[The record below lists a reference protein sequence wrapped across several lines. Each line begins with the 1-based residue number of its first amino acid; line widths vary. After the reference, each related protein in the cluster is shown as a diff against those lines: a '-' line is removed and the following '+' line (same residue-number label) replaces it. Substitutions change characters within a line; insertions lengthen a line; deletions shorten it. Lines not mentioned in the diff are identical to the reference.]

1 MATELIM
8 PELGTTTGDMQVTK
22 ILKSIGDYVKLGE
35 PILEVQTDKANVE
48 VESYAEGYLRQL
60 TCKEGDMV
68 AVGSPIAIIGE
79 KDETLEE
86 AKTISQPQKV
96 TAVEKKEDIKEP
108 GVIDISTG
116 IFTST
121 SSGRIFVTPLARRMA
136 KDAGIDIAAI
146 KGSGPGGR
154 IVKDDVLKAIETR
167 KSPTFV
173 QAAPLQQP
181 ASAAPLDIK
190 LSQTAAPPPAPEV
203 KLFTPPATAK
213 QELTSR
219 ELSKMRRTIA
229 ARLSY
234 SFKEIPHFYLS
245 VSVNMENAVA
255 MKKRVQESSPDR
267 KLTYTDLL
275 IKITSRALKE
285 FPTMNSIYQDE
296 KISQLSLPNISL
308 AISTDEGLITP
319 TLVSPADMSLA
330 EISAYSKDVASRTK
344 EGKLSLRELEPAA
357 ITISNLGMFGIEE
370 FNAIINPPQASIL
383 AVGAI
388 INKLQLKNG
397 MIYEAPYMK
406 LTLSVD
412 HRIIDGVLAARFL
425 NYIKDCLENPE
436 QIVGVKK

>member
-1 MATELIM
+1 
-8 PELGTTTGDMQVTK
+8 
-22 ILKSIGDYVKLGE
+22 
-35 PILEVQTDKANVE
+35 
-48 VESYAEGYLRQL
+48 
-60 TCKEGDMV
+60 
-68 AVGSPIAIIGE
+68 
-79 KDETLEE
+79 
-86 AKTISQPQKV
+86 
-96 TAVEKKEDIKEP
+96 
-108 GVIDISTG
+108 
-116 IFTST
+116 
-121 SSGRIFVTPLARRMA
+121 
-136 KDAGIDIAAI
+136 
-146 KGSGPGGR
+146 
-154 IVKDDVLKAIETR
+154 
-167 KSPTFV
+167 
-173 QAAPLQQP
+173 
-181 ASAAPLDIK
+181 
-190 LSQTAAPPPAPEV
+190 
-203 KLFTPPATAK
+203 
-213 QELTSR
+213 
-219 ELSKMRRTIA
+219 
-229 ARLSY
+229 
-234 SFKEIPHFYLS
+234 
-245 VSVNMENAVA
+245 

>member
-8 PELGTTTGDMQVTK
+8 PELGTTTGDMQVIK

-68 AVGSPIAIIGE
+68 AVGSLIAIIGE
-79 KDETLEE
+79 KDETIEE
-86 AKTISQPQKV
+86 AKAISQPQKV

-108 GVIDISTG
+108 MEINISTG
-116 IFTST
+116 ISTGTSF
-121 SSGRIFVTPLARRMA
+121 RIFASPLARKIA
-136 KDAGIDIAAI
+136 KDAAIDIAAI

-181 ASAAPLDIK
+181 ASAAPSDK
-190 LSQTAAPPPAPEV
+190 ELSQTSAPPAPEV
-203 KLFTPPATAK
+203 KLFTPPSTAK

-245 VSVNMENAVA
+245 VSVNMENTVA
-255 MKKRVQESSPDR
+255 MKKRFQESSPDR

-319 TLVSPADMSLA
+319 TIVSPADMSLD
-330 EISAYSKDVASRTK
+330 EISAYSKDVASRTR
-344 EGKLSLRELEPAA
+344 EGKLSLKELEPAA

-406 LTLSVD
+406 LTLSID
-412 HRIIDGVLAARFL
+412 HRIIDGVLAAKFL

-436 QIVGVKK
+436 LLLV